1 MIREIINFTNDL
13 IEDIPDIMEWKVQ
26 PNSGLHIFI
35 ELNREGKW
43 DNKSPQWKIDYAFYD
58 GKTELT
64 GLLIEFSKLEMYGNR
79 IGTTMN
85 KVLDKKK
92 QIFSCSPYILNF
104 KKKSFSNDKLEGI
117 GCTKITNLFPF
128 YFENARQ
135 ICLTEESDIQLSKA
149 YEQACIQVLQQ
160 ISNFMIPQNQKDGSI
175 IQTSIFN
182 SMKDDFFVSMYLKNI
197 PIDKYKEAHENYL
210 RQKLFND
217 NSHNNDKNITNETYG
232 LSNFLNGLNSKKP
245 FLEHKSATMYKG
257 VGGRITAQDAI
268 ALNNFELLISN
279 KVLPNPLP
287 VIIDKKEINK
297 EIISLF
303 NQDQEPIS
311 YRLLLAKIFK
321 KTNEKYL
328 SDYYLINYSK
338 TTKGVKIN
346 DFDFVPLFRFY
357 IEKNNIIQ
365 NVTDAGIVKNKIFES
380 LPNDKIES
388 IFDFERIV
396 VREIFNNSLVKIKE
410 KENTYTTNYF
420 GDIDPTYVRG
430 GDTMYQQ
437 IMKYRKAF
445 YDFIYKSKQNAIDTI
460 MFNDMMYNSILSNI
474 EIDKIETKYLS
485 WNNTIKKK
493 INIWFSLY
501 NLFNNNNKNEI
512 IMASKVTDL
521 MSKMRSVAKGESN
534 FETPEDFAFG
544 AGQIVSYLIDRSVAT
559 NKTYS
564 MLEPYL
570 QKNKSDQLQDAI
582 AQTIAIYKHDISVYK
597 GKFERLA
604 SQVLTDDC
612 NVEMKPLLKY
622 FLAGCF
628 CTCVIYDSEKK
639 QDDNNN

>member
-1 MIREIINFTNDL
+1 MIRELINFTNDL
-13 IEDIPDIMEWKVQ
+13 IEDIPDIMEWKIQ

-35 ELNREGKW
+35 ELNSEGKW
-43 DNKSPQWKIDYAFYD
+43 DNKSPQWEIDYAFYD

-64 GLLIEFSKLEMYGNR
+64 GLLLEFSKLEMYGNR

-92 QIFSCSPYILNF
+92 QIFSCSPFILNF
-104 KKKSFSNDKLEGI
+104 KKKSYSNDKLEGI
-117 GCTKITNLFPF
+117 GYTKITNLFPF

-135 ICLTEESDIQLSKA
+135 TCLTEESDMQLSKA
-149 YEQACIQVLQQ
+149 YEYACMEVLQQ
-160 ISNFMIPQNQKDGSI
+160 ISNFTMPQYQKDGFV

-197 PIDKYKEAHENYL
+197 SIDKYKEAHVNYV

-217 NSHNNDKNITNETYG
+217 NSYNNDKTITNETYG

-245 FLEHKSATMYKG
+245 FLEHKSAAMYKG

-268 ALNNFELLISN
+268 ALNNFETLVSN

-287 VIIDKKEINK
+287 VVIDKKEINK

-303 NQDQEPIS
+303 NQDQKTIS
-311 YRLLLAKIFK
+311 YRSLLIKLFQ
-321 KTNEKYL
+321 KTNDKYL
-328 SDYYLINYSK
+328 ADYYLINYSK
-338 TTKGVKIN
+338 TTKGIKIN
-346 DFDFVPLFRFY
+346 DVDFVPLFRFY
-357 IEKNNIIQ
+357 INENNIIQ

-380 LPNDKIES
+380 FPNDKIES

-420 GDIDPTYVRG
+420 GDIDPTYVSG
-430 GDTMYQQ
+430 GDVMYQL

-445 YDFIYKSKQNAIDTI
+445 YGFIYKSRYNAIDSTI
-460 MFNDMMYNSILSNI
+460 FNDIMYNSILANI
-474 EIDKIETKYLS
+474 QNDEIKGRFE
-485 WNNTIKKK
+485 WNNAIKKK
-493 INIWFSLY
+493 LNIWFSIY
-501 NLFNNNNKNEI
+501 NLFNNNKNEI

-521 MSKMRSVAKGESN
+521 MSKMRSVAKGESS

-570 QKNKSDQLQDAI
+570 QKNKSNQLQDAI
-582 AQTIAIYKHDISVYK
+582 AQTIAIYKHDINVYK
-597 GKFERLA
+597 AKFERLA

-639 QDDNNN
+639 QDNNN